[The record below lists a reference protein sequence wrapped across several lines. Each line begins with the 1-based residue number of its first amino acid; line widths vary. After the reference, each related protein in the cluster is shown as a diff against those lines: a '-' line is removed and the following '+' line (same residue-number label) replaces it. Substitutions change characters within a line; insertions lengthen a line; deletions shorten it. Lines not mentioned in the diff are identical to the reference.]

1 MTPQQEV
8 LLRVEGL
15 KKYFPIRRGVF
26 QRHVGDVKAVDG
38 ISFDVLRGETLG
50 LVGESG
56 CGKTTTGRT
65 IIRLYE
71 PTDGHVYFEDADM
84 ALLKGRELRER
95 RRQMQMIFQD
105 PYASLSPR
113 MSVLGIVG
121 EPLEVHHA
129 ARGPERKE
137 IVAGLLEEVGLDPAF
152 MNRYPHEFSGGQRQR
167 IGLARALALNPDL
180 IICDEPISALDVS
193 IQAQIINL
201 LEDLQDKLGLTYV
214 FIAHDLSVVRH
225 ISDRVAVM
233 YLGKIVE
240 ITDRD
245 SLYSNPLHPYT
256 QALLSAV
263 PVPDPFLEEKRQRII
278 LEGDV
283 PSPANPPVG
292 CNFNSRC
299 PVAIDTCFEVEPEF
313 IEVEEGHF
321 WACHL
326 VQPFERPDARVKLQM
341 EGAET
346 SQ

>member
-1 MTPQQEV
+1 MTAEREV
-8 LLRVEGL
+8 LLRVDGL
-15 KKYFPIRRGVF
+15 KKYFPVRRGVF
-26 QRHVGDVKAVDG
+26 QRHVGDVRAVDG
-38 ISFDVLRGETLG
+38 VSFDVFRGETLG

-71 PTDGHVYFEDADM
+71 PTDGHVFFEDADL
-84 ALLKGRELRER
+84 ALLKGRELRQVR
-95 RRQMQMIFQD
+95 RKMQMVFQD

-113 MSVLGIVG
+113 MSVAGIVG

-129 ARGPERKE
+129 ARGPERKQ
-137 IVAGLLEEVGLDPAF
+137 IVASLLEEVGLDPAF

-167 IGLARALALNPDL
+167 IGLARALALNPDM

-193 IQAQIINL
+193 IQAQVVNL
-201 LEDLQDKLGLTYV
+201 LEDLQDKLGLTYI
-214 FIAHDLSVVRH
+214 FIAHDLSMVRH

-240 ITDRD
+240 LTDRD

-278 LEGDV
+278 LEGDL
-283 PSPANPPVG
+283 PSPANPPEG

-299 PVAIDTCFEVEPEF
+299 PVAIDTCFEAEPEF
-313 IEVEEGHF
+313 IEVEEGHYC
-321 WACHL
+321 ACHL
-326 VQPFERPDARVKLQM
+326 VQAFERPDDRVRLRVAGVRSVQ
-341 EGAET
+341 
-346 SQ
+346 